1 MKSNLRVILMMMI
14 GVTAFS
20 CSTVKHKVIHSQLT
34 IPTNCIFE
42 KFTESEK
49 QTMRESVGRKIYR
62 NQESCKMR
70 QKRIG
75 DIIAAHNQEHSK

>member
-20 CSTVKHKVIHSQLT
+20 CSTIKHKVIHSQLT
-34 IPTNCIFE
+34 IPQNCIFE

-49 QTMRESVGRKIYR
+49 QTMRESVGKRIYR
-62 NQESCKMR
+62 NQEACRLRSE
-70 QKRIG
+70 RIN
-75 DIIAAHNQEHSK
+75 DIIRAHNQEHSK